1 MILETCFIFM
11 VNLHEIPTTY
21 LVADLKI
28 TRLGNIGYSSVT
40 QLIECLTEVENYMFQ
55 KNYTNHTLI
64 LVDSPHDMLS

>member
-1 MILETCFIFM
+1 M
-11 VNLHEIPTTY
+11 VNLHEISTTY

-40 QLIECLTEVENYMFQ
+40 QLIEYLTEVENYMFQ

-64 LVDSPHDMLS
+64 LV